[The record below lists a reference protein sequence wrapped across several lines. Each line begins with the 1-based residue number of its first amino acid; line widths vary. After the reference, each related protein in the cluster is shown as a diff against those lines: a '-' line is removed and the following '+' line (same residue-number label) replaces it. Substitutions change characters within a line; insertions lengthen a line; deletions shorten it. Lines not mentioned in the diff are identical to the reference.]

1 MSELIKNDI
10 NNRMDSTISSLKTEM
25 NGIRAGRASPSMLD
39 TIKVDVYGS
48 KMPINQIGN
57 ITTPE
62 PRLIN
67 IEIWDKGNVSLV
79 EKAIRES
86 DLGINPTIEGTLIRL
101 PLPQLTEERKLE
113 YIKLAKKIGESSKV
127 AIRNLRRDGIEQF
140 KKMEKNKEVGE
151 DESKKLQSDIEEITS
166 THVKLI
172 ESIVS
177 EKEVDLSKVQIDVI
191 FFKKN

>member
-1 MSELIKNDI
+1 MSDLIKNDI
-10 NNRMDSTISSLKTEM
+10 NNRMDSSISSLKMEM
-25 NGIRAGRASPSMLD
+25 SGIRAGRASPSMLD

-48 KMPINQIGN
+48 KMPINQVGN

-67 IEIWDKGNVSLV
+67 IDIWDQGNVNAV

-86 DLGINPTIEGTLIRL
+86 DLGINPSIEGTLIRL

-113 YIKLAKKIGESSKV
+113 YIKLAKKIGEASKV
-127 AIRNLRRDGIEQF
+127 AIRNIRRDGIEQF
-140 KKMEKNKEVGE
+140 KKLEKDKEIGE

-172 ESIVS
+172 DSIVS
-177 EKEVDLSKVQIDVI
+177 DKEVDLSKV
-191 FFKKN
+191 

>member
-1 MSELIKNDI
+1 MSDLIKNDI
-10 NNRMDSTISSLKTEM
+10 NNRMDSSISSLKMEM
-25 NGIRAGRASPSMLD
+25 SGIRAGRASPSMLD

-48 KMPINQIGN
+48 KMPINQVGN

-67 IEIWDKGNVSLV
+67 IDIWDQGNVSAV

-86 DLGINPTIEGTLIRL
+86 DLGINPSIEGTLIRL

-113 YIKLAKKIGESSKV
+113 YIKLAKKIGEASKV
-127 AIRNLRRDGIEQF
+127 AIRNIRRDGIEQF
-140 KKMEKNKEVGE
+140 KKLEKDKEIGE

-166 THVKLI
+166 IHVKLI
-172 ESIVS
+172 DSIVS
-177 EKEVDLSKVQIDVI
+177 DKEVDLSKV
-191 FFKKN
+191 

>member
-1 MSELIKNDI
+1 MSDSIKNDI
-10 NNRMDSTISSLKTEM
+10 STRMESSISNLKTEM

-67 IEIWDKGNVSLV
+67 IEIWDQGNVNVV

-86 DLGINPTIEGTLIRL
+86 DLGINPSIEGTLIRL

-113 YIKLAKKIGESSKV
+113 YIKLAKKIGEASKV
-127 AIRNLRRDGIEQF
+127 AIRNIRRDGIEQF
-140 KKMEKNKEVGE
+140 KKLEKDKEIGE
-151 DESKKLQSDIEEITS
+151 DDSKKLQSDIEEITS

-172 ESIVS
+172 DSIVS
-177 EKEVDLSKVQIDVI
+177 EKEVDLSKV
-191 FFKKN
+191 

>member
-113 YIKLAKKIGESSKV
+113 YIKLAKKIGESSKI

-177 EKEVDLSKVQIDVI
+177 EKEVDLSKV
-191 FFKKN
+191 

>member
-127 AIRNLRRDGIEQF
+127 AIRNLRRDGIERF
-140 KKMEKNKEVGE
+140 KKMEKDKEIGE

-166 THVKLI
+166 THTKLI
-172 ESIVS
+172 ESIIA
-177 EKEVDLSKVQIDVI
+177 EKEVDLSKV
-191 FFKKN
+191 

>member
-1 MSELIKNDI
+1 MSDLIKNDI
-10 NNRMDSTISSLKTEM
+10 SNRMDSSISSLKMEM
-25 NGIRAGRASPSMLD
+25 SGIRAGRASPSMLD

-48 KMPINQIGN
+48 KMPINQVGN

-67 IEIWDKGNVSLV
+67 IDIWDQGNVSAV

-86 DLGINPTIEGTLIRL
+86 DLGINPSIEGTLIRL

-113 YIKLAKKIGESSKV
+113 YIKLAKKIGEASKV
-127 AIRNLRRDGIEQF
+127 AIRNIRRDGIEQF
-140 KKMEKNKEVGE
+140 KKLEKDKEIGE

-172 ESIVS
+172 DSIVS
-177 EKEVDLSKVQIDVI
+177 DKEVDLSKV
-191 FFKKN
+191 

>member
-1 MSELIKNDI
+1 MSDLIKNDI
-10 NNRMDSTISSLKTEM
+10 SNRMDSSISSLKMEM
-25 NGIRAGRASPSMLD
+25 SGIRAGRASPSMLD

-67 IEIWDKGNVSLV
+67 IDIWDQGNVNAV

-86 DLGINPTIEGTLIRL
+86 DLGINPSIEGTLIRL

-113 YIKLAKKIGESSKV
+113 YIKLAKKIGEASKV
-127 AIRNLRRDGIEQF
+127 AIRNIRRDGIEQF
-140 KKMEKNKEVGE
+140 KKLEKDKEIGE
-151 DESKKLQSDIEEITS
+151 DESKKLQSDIEDITS
-166 THVKLI
+166 MHVKLI
-172 ESIVS
+172 DSIVLD
-177 EKEVDLSKVQIDVI
+177 KEVDLSKV
-191 FFKKN
+191 

>member
-1 MSELIKNDI
+1 MSEFIKNDI
-10 NNRMDSTISSLKTEM
+10 NNRMDSTISSLKNEM

-48 KMPINQIGN
+48 KMPINQVGN

-86 DLGINPTIEGTLIRL
+86 DLGINPTIDGTLIRL

-113 YIKLAKKIGESSKV
+113 YVKLAKKIGESSKV
-127 AIRNLRRDGIEQF
+127 AIRNLRRDGIERF
-140 KKMEKNKEVGE
+140 KKMEKDKEIGE

-166 THVKLI
+166 THIKLI

-177 EKEVDLSKVQIDVI
+177 EKEVDLSKV
-191 FFKKN
+191 

>member
-1 MSELIKNDI
+1 MSDLIKNDI
-10 NNRMDSTISSLKTEM
+10 SNRMDSSISSLKMEM
-25 NGIRAGRASPSMLD
+25 SGIRAGRASPSMLD

-67 IEIWDKGNVSLV
+67 IEIWDQGNVNAV

-86 DLGINPTIEGTLIRL
+86 DLGINPSIEGTLIRL

-113 YIKLAKKIGESSKV
+113 YIKLAKKIGEASKI
-127 AIRNLRRDGIEQF
+127 AIRNIRRDGIEQF
-140 KKMEKNKEVGE
+140 KKLEKDKEIGE
-151 DESKKLQSDIEEITS
+151 DVSKKLQSDIEEITS
-166 THVKLI
+166 MHVKLI
-172 ESIVS
+172 DSIVS
-177 EKEVDLSKVQIDVI
+177 EKEVDLSKV
-191 FFKKN
+191 

>member
-1 MSELIKNDI
+1 MSELIKSNITD
-10 NNRMDSTISSLKTEM
+10 RMDSSILSLKMEM
-25 NGIRAGRASPSMLD
+25 GGIRAGRASPSMLD

-67 IEIWDKGNVSLV
+67 IEIWDHGNVSVV

-86 DLGINPTIEGTLIRL
+86 DLGINPSIEGTLIRL

-113 YIKLAKKIGESSKV
+113 YIKLAKKIGESSKI
-127 AIRNLRRDGIEQF
+127 AIRNIRRDGIEQF
-140 KKMEKNKEVGE
+140 KKLEKEIGE
-151 DESKKLQSDIEEITS
+151 DESKKLQSDVEEITS
-166 THVKLI
+166 IHIKLI
-172 ESIVS
+172 DSIVS
-177 EKEVDLSKVQIDVI
+177 EKELDLSKV
-191 FFKKN
+191 

>member
-1 MSELIKNDI
+1 MSDLIKNDI
-10 NNRMDSTISSLKTEM
+10 SNRMDSSISSLKMEM
-25 NGIRAGRASPSMLD
+25 SGIRAGRASPSMLD

-48 KMPINQIGN
+48 KMPINQVGN

-67 IEIWDKGNVSLV
+67 IDIWDQGNVNAV

-86 DLGINPTIEGTLIRL
+86 DLGINPSIEGTLIRL

-113 YIKLAKKIGESSKV
+113 YIKLAKKIGEASKV
-127 AIRNLRRDGIEQF
+127 AIRNIRRDGIEQF
-140 KKMEKNKEVGE
+140 KKLEKDKEIGE
-151 DESKKLQSDIEEITS
+151 DESKKLLSDIEEITS

-172 ESIVS
+172 DSIVS
-177 EKEVDLSKVQIDVI
+177 DKEVDLSKV
-191 FFKKN
+191 

>member
-1 MSELIKNDI
+1 MSDLIKNDI
-10 NNRMDSTISSLKTEM
+10 SNRMDSSISSLKMEM
-25 NGIRAGRASPSMLD
+25 SGIRAGRASPSMLD

-67 IEIWDKGNVSLV
+67 IDIWDQGNVSAV

-86 DLGINPTIEGTLIRL
+86 DLGINPSIEGTLIRL

-113 YIKLAKKIGESSKV
+113 YIKLAKKIGEASKV
-127 AIRNLRRDGIEQF
+127 AIRNIRRDGIEQF
-140 KKMEKNKEVGE
+140 KKLEKDKEIGE
-151 DESKKLQSDIEEITS
+151 DESKKLQSDIEDITS
-166 THVKLI
+166 IHVKLI
-172 ESIVS
+172 DSIVS
-177 EKEVDLSKVQIDVI
+177 DKEVDLSKV
-191 FFKKN
+191 

>member
-86 DLGINPTIEGTLIRL
+86 DLGINPTIDGTLIRL

-113 YIKLAKKIGESSKV
+113 YVKLAKKIGESSKV
-127 AIRNLRRDGIEQF
+127 AIRNLRRDGIERF
-140 KKMEKNKEVGE
+140 KKMEKDKEIGE

-166 THVKLI
+166 THIKLI

-177 EKEVDLSKVQIDVI
+177 EKEVDLSKV
-191 FFKKN
+191 

>member
-1 MSELIKNDI
+1 MSDLIKNDI
-10 NNRMDSTISSLKTEM
+10 SNRMDSSISSLKMEM
-25 NGIRAGRASPSMLD
+25 SGIRAGRASPSMLD

-67 IEIWDKGNVSLV
+67 IDIWDQGNVSAV

-86 DLGINPTIEGTLIRL
+86 DLGINPSIEGTLIRL

-113 YIKLAKKIGESSKV
+113 YIKLAKKIGEASKV
-127 AIRNLRRDGIEQF
+127 AIRNIRRDGIEQF
-140 KKMEKNKEVGE
+140 KKLEKDKEIGE

-166 THVKLI
+166 IHVKLI
-172 ESIVS
+172 DSIVS
-177 EKEVDLSKVQIDVI
+177 DKEVDLSKV
-191 FFKKN
+191 

>member
-1 MSELIKNDI
+1 MSDLIKNDI
-10 NNRMDSTISSLKTEM
+10 SNRMDSSISSLKMEM
-25 NGIRAGRASPSMLD
+25 SGIRAGRASPSMLD

-67 IEIWDKGNVSLV
+67 IDIWDQGNVNAV

-86 DLGINPTIEGTLIRL
+86 DLGINPSIEGTLIRL

-113 YIKLAKKIGESSKV
+113 YIKLAKKIGEASKV
-127 AIRNLRRDGIEQF
+127 AIRNIRRDGIEQF
-140 KKMEKNKEVGE
+140 KKLEKDKEIGE

-166 THVKLI
+166 IHVKLI
-172 ESIVS
+172 DSIVS
-177 EKEVDLSKVQIDVI
+177 DKEVDLSKV
-191 FFKKN
+191 

>member
-1 MSELIKNDI
+1 MNAS
-10 NNRMDSTISSLKTEM
+10 ISSLKSEM

-67 IEIWDKGNVSLV
+67 IEVWDQGNISAV

-86 DLGINPTIEGTLIRL
+86 DLGINPSTEGTLIRL
-101 PLPQLTEERKLE
+101 PLPQLTEERK
-113 YIKLAKKIGESSKV
+113 I
-127 AIRNLRRDGIEQF
+127 
-140 KKMEKNKEVGE
+140 
-151 DESKKLQSDIEEITS
+151 
-166 THVKLI
+166 
-172 ESIVS
+172 
-177 EKEVDLSKVQIDVI
+177 
-191 FFKKN
+191 

>member
-1 MSELIKNDI
+1 MSELIKKDI

-86 DLGINPTIEGTLIRL
+86 DLGINPNIEGTLIRL
-101 PLPQLTEERKLE
+101 PLPQLTKERKLE
-113 YIKLAKKIGESSKV
+113 YIKLAKKIGESSKI

-140 KKMEKNKEVGE
+140 KKMEKDKEIGE

-166 THVKLI
+166 THIKLI
-172 ESIVS
+172 ESLVS
-177 EKEVDLSKVQIDVI
+177 EKEVDLSKV
-191 FFKKN
+191 

>member
-1 MSELIKNDI
+1 MSDLIKNDI
-10 NNRMDSTISSLKTEM
+10 NSRMDSSISSLKMEM
-25 NGIRAGRASPSMLD
+25 SGIRAGRASPSMLD

-67 IEIWDKGNVSLV
+67 VDVWDQGNVNAV

-86 DLGINPTIEGTLIRL
+86 DLGINPSIEGTLIRL

-127 AIRNLRRDGIEQF
+127 AIRNIRRDGIEQF
-140 KKMEKNKEVGE
+140 KKLEKDKEIGE
-151 DESKKLQSDIEEITS
+151 DASKKLQSDVDEIASKHIKMIEEI
-166 THVKLI
+166 VA
-172 ESIVS
+172 
-177 EKEVDLSKVQIDVI
+177 EKETDLSKV
-191 FFKKN
+191 

>member
-1 MSELIKNDI
+1 
-10 NNRMDSTISSLKTEM
+10 
-25 NGIRAGRASPSMLD
+25 
-39 TIKVDVYGS
+39 
-48 KMPINQIGN
+48 MPINQVGN

-86 DLGINPTIEGTLIRL
+86 DLGINPTIDGTLIRL

-113 YIKLAKKIGESSKV
+113 YVKLAKKIGESSKV
-127 AIRNLRRDGIEQF
+127 AIRNLRRDGIERF
-140 KKMEKNKEVGE
+140 KKMEKDKEIGE

-166 THVKLI
+166 THIKLI

-177 EKEVDLSKVQIDVI
+177 EKEVDLSKV
-191 FFKKN
+191 

>member
-10 NNRMDSTISSLKTEM
+10 NNRMDSTISSLKNEM

-86 DLGINPTIEGTLIRL
+86 DLGISPTIEGTLIRL

-113 YIKLAKKIGESSKV
+113 YIKLAKKIGESSKI

-140 KKMEKNKEVGE
+140 KKMEKDKEIGE
-151 DESKKLQSDIEEITS
+151 DESKKLQSDIEGITS
-166 THVKLI
+166 THIKLI
-172 ESIVS
+172 ESIVF
-177 EKEVDLSKVQIDVI
+177 EKEVDLSKV
-191 FFKKN
+191 

>member
-1 MSELIKNDI
+1 MSDLIKSDI
-10 NNRMDSTISSLKTEM
+10 SNRMDSSISSLKMEM
-25 NGIRAGRASPSMLD
+25 SGIRAGRASPSMLD

-67 IEIWDKGNVSLV
+67 IDIWDQGNVSAV

-86 DLGINPTIEGTLIRL
+86 DLGINPSIEGTLIRL

-113 YIKLAKKIGESSKV
+113 YIKLAKKIGEASKV
-127 AIRNLRRDGIEQF
+127 AIRNIRRDGIEQF
-140 KKMEKNKEVGE
+140 KKLEKDKELGE

-166 THVKLI
+166 MHVKLI
-172 ESIVS
+172 DSIVS
-177 EKEVDLSKVQIDVI
+177 DKEVDLSKV
-191 FFKKN
+191 

>member
-1 MSELIKNDI
+1 MSDLIKNDI
-10 NNRMDSTISSLKTEM
+10 SNRMDSSISSLKMEM
-25 NGIRAGRASPSMLD
+25 SGIRAGRASPSMLD

-67 IEIWDKGNVSLV
+67 IDIWDQGNVNAV

-86 DLGINPTIEGTLIRL
+86 DLGINPSIEGTLIRL

-113 YIKLAKKIGESSKV
+113 YIKLAKKIGEASKV
-127 AIRNLRRDGIEQF
+127 AIRNIRRDGIEQF
-140 KKMEKNKEVGE
+140 KNLEKDKEIGE
-151 DESKKLQSDIEEITS
+151 DDSKKLQSDIEEITS

-172 ESIVS
+172 DSIVS
-177 EKEVDLSKVQIDVI
+177 EKEVDLSKV
-191 FFKKN
+191 

>member
-39 TIKVDVYGS
+39 IIKVDVYGS

-86 DLGINPTIEGTLIRL
+86 DLGISPTIEGTLIRL

-140 KKMEKNKEVGE
+140 KKMEKDKEIGE
-151 DESKKLQSDIEEITS
+151 DESKKLQSDIEGITS
-166 THVKLI
+166 THIKLI
-172 ESIVS
+172 ESIVF
-177 EKEVDLSKVQIDVI
+177 EKEVDLSKV
-191 FFKKN
+191 

>member
-10 NNRMDSTISSLKTEM
+10 NNRMDSTITSLKNEM

-48 KMPINQIGN
+48 KMPINQVGN

-86 DLGINPTIEGTLIRL
+86 DLGINPTIDGTLIRL

-113 YIKLAKKIGESSKV
+113 YVKLAKKIGESSKV
-127 AIRNLRRDGIEQF
+127 AIRNLRRDGIERF
-140 KKMEKNKEVGE
+140 KKMEKDKEIGE

-166 THVKLI
+166 THIKLI

-177 EKEVDLSKVQIDVI
+177 EKEVDLSKV
-191 FFKKN
+191 

>member
-1 MSELIKNDI
+1 
-10 NNRMDSTISSLKTEM
+10 
-25 NGIRAGRASPSMLD
+25 MLD

-67 IEIWDKGNVSLV
+67 IDIWDQGNVSAV

-86 DLGINPTIEGTLIRL
+86 DLGINPSIEGTLIRL

-113 YIKLAKKIGESSKV
+113 YIKLAKKIGEASKV
-127 AIRNLRRDGIEQF
+127 AIRNIRRDGIEQF
-140 KKMEKNKEVGE
+140 KKLEKDKEIGE

-172 ESIVS
+172 DSIVS
-177 EKEVDLSKVQIDVI
+177 DKEVDLSKV
-191 FFKKN
+191 

>member
-1 MSELIKNDI
+1 MSDLIKNDI
-10 NNRMDSTISSLKTEM
+10 NARMVSSISNLKTEM
-25 NGIRAGRASPSMLD
+25 SGIRAGRASPSMLD

-67 IEIWDKGNVSLV
+67 IEIWDQGSVAAV

-86 DLGINPTIEGTLIRL
+86 DLGINPSIEGTLIRL

-113 YIKLAKKIGESSKV
+113 YIKLAKKIGEASKV
-127 AIRNLRRDGIEQF
+127 AIRNIRRDGIEQF
-140 KKMEKNKEVGE
+140 KKLEKDKEIGE
-151 DESKKLQSDIEEITS
+151 DDSKKLQSDIEEITS
-166 THVKLI
+166 IHVKFI
-172 ESIVS
+172 DSIVS
-177 EKEVDLSKVQIDVI
+177 EKEVDLSKV
-191 FFKKN
+191 

>member
-1 MSELIKNDI
+1 
-10 NNRMDSTISSLKTEM
+10 
-25 NGIRAGRASPSMLD
+25 
-39 TIKVDVYGS
+39 
-48 KMPINQIGN
+48 MPINQIGN

-67 IEIWDKGNVSLV
+67 IDIWDQGNVNAV

-86 DLGINPTIEGTLIRL
+86 DLGINPSIEGTLIRL

-113 YIKLAKKIGESSKV
+113 YIKLAKKIGESSKI

-140 KKMEKNKEVGE
+140 KKMEKDKEIGE

-166 THVKLI
+166 THIKLI
-172 ESIVS
+172 ESFVS
-177 EKEVDLSKVQIDVI
+177 EKEVDLSKV
-191 FFKKN
+191 

>member
-10 NNRMDSTISSLKTEM
+10 SNRMDATISSLKTEM

-113 YIKLAKKIGESSKV
+113 YIKLAKKIGESSKI

-140 KKMEKNKEVGE
+140 KKMEKDKNIGE

-166 THVKLI
+166 THAKLI
-172 ESIVS
+172 ESIIA
-177 EKEVDLSKVQIDVI
+177 EKEVDLSKV
-191 FFKKN
+191 

>member
-1 MSELIKNDI
+1 MSDLIKNDI
-10 NNRMDSTISSLKTEM
+10 SNRMDSSISSLKMEM
-25 NGIRAGRASPSMLD
+25 SGIRAGRASPSMLD

-67 IEIWDKGNVSLV
+67 IDIWDQGNVNAV

-86 DLGINPTIEGTLIRL
+86 DLGINPSIEGTLIRL

-113 YIKLAKKIGESSKV
+113 YIKLAKKIGEASKV
-127 AIRNLRRDGIEQF
+127 AIRNIRRDGIEQI
-140 KKMEKNKEVGE
+140 KKAEKDKEIGE
-151 DESKKLQSDIEEITS
+151 DESKKLQSDIEDITS
-166 THVKLI
+166 IHVKLI
-172 ESIVS
+172 DSIVS
-177 EKEVDLSKVQIDVI
+177 DKEVDLSKV
-191 FFKKN
+191 

>member
-1 MSELIKNDI
+1 MSELIKNHI

-67 IEIWDKGNVSLV
+67 IEIWDKGNVNLV

-140 KKMEKNKEVGE
+140 KKMEKDKEIGE

-172 ESIVS
+172 ESIVL
-177 EKEVDLSKVQIDVI
+177 EKEVDLSKV
-191 FFKKN
+191 